1 MYKVI
6 IKFVENKNKSSIVD
20 NEIEVHICK
29 SVSPLPNGML
39 GLELKD
45 GSVKMIPVHR
55 ILEVDMK
62 QIKGE

>member
-20 NEIEVHICK
+20 NEIVVYVCK

-55 ILEVDMK
+55 ILEVDMT